1 MQELEKLIITYIKLQ
16 HACKYQKSVL
26 DTDQLMVI
34 PAVLYREVSLI
45 QRYIFTQLYVVG
57 SAGSVL
63 IRDRC
68 LRASFIEVPLYQE
81 GALDTD

>member
-1 MQELEKLIITYIKLQ
+1 
-16 HACKYQKSVL
+16 
-26 DTDQLMVI
+26 MVI